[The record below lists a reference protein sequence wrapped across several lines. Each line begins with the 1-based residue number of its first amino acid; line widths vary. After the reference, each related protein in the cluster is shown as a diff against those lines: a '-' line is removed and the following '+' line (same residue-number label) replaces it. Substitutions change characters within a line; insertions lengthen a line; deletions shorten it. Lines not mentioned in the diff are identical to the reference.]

1 MVAHQDVQAYIHY
14 LLHKHTLGTIND
26 VHVWLVG
33 TCRTKVR
40 LPLKPKTSSQP
51 RSALSFPYT
60 ALEVTRD
67 MSTSCSDQM
76 PVYDRVTICIP
87 NA

>member
-14 LLHKHTLGTIND
+14 LLHMHILGTVSD
-26 VHVWLVG
+26 VWLVG

-40 LPLKPKTSSQP
+40 LPLKPKTNSQSP
-51 RSALSFPYT
+51 SALSFPYT

-67 MSTSCSDQM
+67 MSTSCWDQM
-76 PVYDRVTICIP
+76 PVYDRVAICIP